1 MVPASAPTPESGLR
15 ERKKRATRRA
25 LQRAALTLA
34 AERGLDVTVE
44 EVCAAADVSPRT
56 FFNYFASKE
65 EAVLGEPP
73 RVPSDAALA
82 PFEAGGPTGELV
94 ADLREVVATHLAST
108 LPTIQQMRLRKQ
120 VLEHHPELGRH
131 MMTAFM
137 GIERRF
143 ARAVARRDDVAEDA
157 VRAQVVATVAAA
169 AMRLSV
175 FRWIAVGGQDPV
187 ADHVRVVF
195 DELAHRFSAPA

>member
-1 MVPASAPTPESGLR
+1 MVPAPAPTPEPGLR

-34 AERGLDVTVE
+34 AEHGIDVTVE
-44 EVCAAADVSPRT
+44 EICAAADVSPRT
-56 FFNYFASKE
+56 FFNYFTSKE

-137 GIERRF
+137 AIERRF

-157 VRAQVVATVAAA
+157 VHAQVVATVAAA

-175 FRWIAVGGQDPV
+175 FRWIVAGGQDPV
-187 ADHVRVVF
+187 ADHVRTVF
-195 DELAHRFSAPA
+195 DELAHRFARPA

>member
-1 MVPASAPTPESGLR
+1 MPPPSAPPPEPGLR

-34 AERGLDVTVE
+34 ADRGVDVTVE
-44 EVCAAADVSPRT
+44 EICAVADVSPRT

-73 RVPSDAALA
+73 RAPSDAAFA

-94 ADLREVVATHLAST
+94 ADLREVVAPHLTDA
-108 LPTIQQMRLRKQ
+108 LPTIQQMRLRKR

-137 GIERRF
+137 AIERRF
-143 ARAVARRDDVAEDA
+143 ARAVARRDDVAEDSLH
-157 VRAQVVATVAAA
+157 AQVVATVAAA

-175 FRWIAVGGQDPV
+175 FRWIAAGGEDPV
-187 ADHVRVVF
+187 ADHVRAVF
-195 DELAHRFSAPA
+195 DELAHRLAPPT

>member
-1 MVPASAPTPESGLR
+1 MVSPSAPPPEPGLR

-34 AERGLDVTVE
+34 TERGVDVTVE
-44 EVCAAADVSPRT
+44 EICASADVSPRT
-56 FFNYFASKE
+56 FFNHFASKE

-73 RVPSDAALA
+73 RVPSDADLA

-94 ADLREVVATHLAST
+94 ADLREVVARHLATT

-131 MMTAFM
+131 MLTAFM
-137 GIERRF
+137 AIERRF
-143 ARAVARRDDVAEDA
+143 ARAVARRDGVPEDS
-157 VRAQVVATVAAA
+157 VHAQVVATVAAA
-169 AMRLSV
+169 TMRLSV
-175 FRWIAVGGQDPV
+175 FRWIVAGGEDPV
-187 ADHVRVVF
+187 ADHVRAVF
-195 DELAHRFSAPA
+195 DELADRFAPPT